1 MTEPIPFDELPVD
14 IQREF
19 YYAGRKGDW
28 TQEEAYEHLV
38 PEHLRDNPDEIRAWM
53 NGDTLTTEVWVPERG
68 RAGGQWEQVEVT
80 VPDKDI
86 SRIISGKNGGEY
98 SVENTIME
106 DMSANRSRGAANM
119 TPEEYQQIVETN
131 AADAELIE
139 NHYVEKLM
147 FEETEI
153 VAPVAEASL
162 AETAMGAM
170 WDGVLPAAAAVTAG
184 AYVGDKFKTRE
195 ERLGYGAL
203 AAGGAA
209 LLACTPPG
217 QIAMLGFAG
226 YRIFKAGQ
234 SVVNGLNQE
243 PGTSP
248 IQ

>member
-1 MTEPIPFDELPVD
+1 MTEPIPFDELPLD
-14 IQREF
+14 IQRQF
-19 YYAGRKGDW
+19 YYAGRKGEW
-28 TQEEAYEHLV
+28 TEAEAYEHLV
-38 PEHLRDNPDEIRAWM
+38 PEHLRNNPDEIRAWM
-53 NGDTLTTEVWVPERG
+53 NGDTLDG
-68 RAGGQWEQVEVT
+68 VT

-131 AADAELIE
+131 AVDAELIE
-139 NHYVEKLM
+139 NHYLEKLM

-153 VAPVAEASL
+153 ITPVAEASL
-162 AETAMGAM
+162 AESAMGAM

-184 AYVGDKFKTRE
+184 AYVGDKFQTRE
-195 ERLGYGAL
+195 DRLGYGAL

-217 QIAMLGFAG
+217 QLAMLGFAG
-226 YRIFKAGQ
+226 YKIFKAGKR
-234 SVVNGLNQE
+234 VVDGLNQE
-243 PGTSP
+243 AP
-248 IQ
+248 INPTA